1 MNSFSSVSDNT
12 SSHHGDCLNE
22 RRESTAESSSGGSGR
37 STHSEK
43 GCSSR
48 SQVGVGEMLA
58 AAMTGPEEKLTESER
73 KAQVFADNQQFDA
86 AIQERARALALT
98 RLVYGDGHLKL
109 AQAHVKLAQNYLHL
123 KGWAAQAREHSGKA
137 RNILLLYTDSP
148 SEQRNEKADSLRCLF
163 TVYHTEG
170 QAALILGYL
179 EEAEASLRM
188 AERIMGD
195 LQQKE
200 GAARE
205 EETAKTE
212 FEIATGLSRVY
223 QRQGRPEE
231 ALCQC
236 ERALRLVEGRLGPS
250 EACAVYRDMAAI
262 EQAAGRLDRA
272 IQHLLQA
279 HTVAQSQ
286 DPGGVEEAHIA
297 HSLALA
303 YSTSG
308 KPGHTD
314 TALQFF
320 EESLGVYMKMLGPQ
334 DALTLSVQDDLCRLF
349 LLTGQQESAVKLQ
362 RGSLPMKRI
371 VFGDLSPEVVDTLQ
385 LIGGVEMTQGDM
397 RRAHRTMSKC
407 LDIQKLLLGTQ
418 HKKTRATQR
427 TVDMLSEAPEVAG
440 RQQKAGSLK
449 TRPPFCAVVPS
460 HNALGGTNVTPSDS

>member
-1 MNSFSSVSDNT
+1 M
-12 SSHHGDCLNE
+12 SHPDDLKINRSAQHVTLKHEQHDWRPRQDSLQ
-22 RRESTAESSSGGSGR
+22 
-37 STHSEK
+37 STH
-43 GCSSR
+43 
-48 SQVGVGEMLA
+48 
-58 AAMTGPEEKLTESER
+58 
-73 KAQVFADNQQFDA
+73 
-86 AIQERARALALT
+86 RARA
-98 RLVYGDGHLKL
+98 VP
-109 AQAHVKLAQNYLHL
+109 
-123 KGWAAQAREHSGKA
+123 HSPG
-137 RNILLLYTDSP
+137 
-148 SEQRNEKADSLRCLF
+148 CL
-163 TVYHTEG
+163 HTE
-170 QAALILGYL
+170 
-179 EEAEASLRM
+179 RM
-188 AERIMGD
+188 ASCD
-195 LQQKE
+195 LDINNNNDGCK
-200 GAARE
+200 
-205 EETAKTE
+205 
-212 FEIATGLSRVY
+212 VY

-236 ERALRLVEGRLGPS
+236 ERALRLVEGRSGPS

-262 EQAAGRLDRA
+262 EQAIGRLDRA
-272 IQHLLQA
+272 IQYLLQA
-279 HTVAQSQ
+279 HSVAQSQ

-334 DALTLSVQDDLCRLF
+334 DALTLSVQDDLCRLL

-371 VFGDLSPEVVDTLQ
+371 MFGDLSPEVVDTLQ